1 MEPNTAYG
9 SKSPCIQGKDDMG
22 KKIKVLI
29 VEDEAIFAMSMRRV
43 LIMLGYEACG
53 PVSTGEEAVHWAK
66 KENLD
71 LIIMDV
77 SLKGRIDG
85 IEAAGKIRLA
95 HNVPIIFISGYQ
107 EEKLLEKARS
117 VEFTSY
123 LIKPI
128 MPDDFKSAIEQTF
141 KNQKSAFN
149 KNPT

>member
-1 MEPNTAYG
+1 
-9 SKSPCIQGKDDMG
+9 MG
-22 KKIKVLI
+22 EKIKVLI

-43 LIMLGYEACG
+43 LTMSGYEACG
-53 PVSTGEEAVHWAK
+53 PISTGEEAVRWAE

-77 SLKGRIDG
+77 SLKGCMDG
-85 IEAAGKIRLA
+85 IEAARKIRLA

-117 VEFTSY
+117 VEFTRY

-149 KNPT
+149 KNIT